1 MKTDHPTFNTLLSSR
16 TKQMPPRLTTPEEIQ
31 AAWEKKRERNRL
43 AQERWNA
50 AHYEEHLARMRERYA
65 RKKAEEEAKAA
76 EDAQKAYEDMS
87 LTGKILFLKRQN
99 PLRSQT
105 DIAEIVKTS
114 QTKVSRVLSKE
125 KRRIETLRL
134 NLSEEN
140 VGET

>member
-1 MKTDHPTFNTLLSSR
+1 
-16 TKQMPPRLTTPEEIQ
+16 MPRRLTTPEEIQ
-31 AAWEKKRERNRL
+31 AAWEKRRERNRL

-76 EDAQKAYEDMS
+76 EDAQRAYEEMS
-87 LTGKILFLKRQN
+87 LTGKIMFLKRQN
-99 PLRSQT
+99 PLRSKE
-105 DIAEIVKTS
+105 DIADILKTS
-114 QTKVSRVLSKE
+114 PSKVGRVLSKE
-125 KRRIETLRL
+125 KKRIETLRL